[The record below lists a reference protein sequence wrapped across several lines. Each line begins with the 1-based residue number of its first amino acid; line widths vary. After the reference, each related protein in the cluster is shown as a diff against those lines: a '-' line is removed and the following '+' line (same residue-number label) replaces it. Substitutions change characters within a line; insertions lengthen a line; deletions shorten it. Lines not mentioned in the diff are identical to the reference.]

1 MHSGGRHHA
10 LMGMLH
16 AAYDNSNAAQGSRCR
31 SQNDPLSEE
40 EISQPASY
48 AFIRRFPVQARMDP
62 LFEIDRRLRVRKEAQ
77 GRVDL
82 FV

>member
-1 MHSGGRHHA
+1 MHSACRHHA

-16 AAYDNSNAAQGSRCR
+16 AAYDDGNADQSSRCCR
-31 SQNDPLSEE
+31 QNDSLSEE

-48 AFIRRFPVQARMDP
+48 AFIRRFTMQTRMDS
-62 LFEIDRRLRVRKEAQ
+62 LFKINRWLRVRKEAQ

-82 FV
+82 LV

>member
-16 AAYDNSNAAQGSRCR
+16 AAYDNSNAAQSGCRR

-48 AFIRRFPVQARMDP
+48 AFIRRFAMQARMDP
-62 LFEIDRRLRVRKEAQ
+62 LFKINRRLRVRKEAQ
-77 GRVDL
+77 CRVNL